1 MSRTESTESAKTLW
15 LVVKEDTVLQATGY
29 LVRATN
35 AEAAVAFVN
44 DGRYIEET
52 KTETLDT
59 LSSHTASVTEIA
71 DIGAG
76 QQR

>member
-1 MSRTESTESAKTLW
+1 MVHAESKLW

-29 LVRATN
+29 LVRATT
-35 AEAAVAFVN
+35 AEDANNYVN

-59 LSSHTASVTEIA
+59 ITTRTASITEIA
-71 DIGAG
+71 EIGVG
-76 QQR
+76 QEQ